1 MTKEDVGRERLA
13 SRKASEPQQHSMERR
28 SQVGAT
34 LPTAESAADRRESVP
49 KQAADPKPSRE
60 QSTPSSKQDEAPAG
74 RRAAKRK
81 RTSRENGGA
90 GPIRYFL
97 TKPSSNGTPELDQ
110 EMPDEQQAL
119 ITALKQDRHFVSVK
133 EWRAKVDIKKGSPV
147 IEKDPVVRE

>member
-1 MTKEDVGRERLA
+1 M
-13 SRKASEPQQHSMERR
+13 
-28 SQVGAT
+28 GAT
-34 LPTAESAADRRESVP
+34 SPTPESTADRPGPAP
-49 KQAADPKPSRE
+49 KQTPDPKPGRE
-60 QSTPSSKQDEAPAG
+60 QSTPAGKQDESPAG

-97 TKPSSNGTPELDQ
+97 TKPSGNGTPELDQ